1 MYLISILILSSC
13 QVADVQNGTEKKDN
27 FLQEVG
33 RLSDFVLSQSKV
45 GGYLSEEDAVILD
58 NWLKE
63 LSTRYDFQ
71 NNFDYCGDIYT
82 RSDYEP
88 DFYDYL
94 NWIEENATSGFYQ
107 IIYRWLV
114 DEEFDDDLNQ
124 ILANTILLPN
134 EQVAIAVVYPLVQ
147 NSLVEFES
155 RGGVDQCY
163 DQYNS
168 DWPSSPLP
176 AADAV
181 LGRSRRPACR
191 SPVCSSRRSRR
202 RASRPRSSATTCAGT
217 IGIAS
222 ISPIPCSSARP
233 IPRKWSRPMPG
244 GWP

>member
-45 GGYLSEEDAVILD
+45 GGYLSE
-58 NWLKE
+58 
-63 LSTRYDFQ
+63 
-71 NNFDYCGDIYT
+71 
-82 RSDYEP
+82 EP

-168 DWPSSPLP
+168 DIKRCKRDYHITMAVVTAVSVLSGGSAAP
-176 AADAV
+176 AAAV
-181 LGRSRRPACR
+181 SLVGNTVALKSCMDGA
-191 SPVCSSRRSRR
+191 
-202 RASRPRSSATTCAGT
+202 
-217 IGIAS
+217 
-222 ISPIPCSSARP
+222 ARTFD
-233 IPRKWSRPMPG
+233 ICVKYAK
-244 GWP
+244 

>member
-1 MYLISILILSSC
+1 MPRSKKHNSKYSPEFKISVIMDMREHGLSYK
-13 QVADVQNGTEKKDN
+13 ATMRKY
-27 FLQEVG
+27 F
-33 RLSDFVLSQSKV
+33 SDFPTKNYYFLKQWERI
-45 GGYLSEEDAVILD
+45 YLSEEDAVILD

-168 DWPSSPLP
+168 DIKRCKRDYHITMAVVTAVSVLSGGSAAP
-176 AADAV
+176 AAAV
-181 LGRSRRPACR
+181 SLVGNTVALKSCMDGA
-191 SPVCSSRRSRR
+191 
-202 RASRPRSSATTCAGT
+202 
-217 IGIAS
+217 
-222 ISPIPCSSARP
+222 ARTFD
-233 IPRKWSRPMPG
+233 ICVKYAK
-244 GWP
+244 